1 MVRSHIKIS
10 YATYK
15 KESKTLGGVP
25 REIISKR
32 HIQEIDE
39 TKIIFY
45 NTMRDRF
52 KTQYQRTGNESD
64 NIDSPKFSKKNKK
77 IVEKAGGQE

>member
-1 MVRSHIKIS
+1 MVRSHITIS

-39 TKIIFY
+39 TKIIF
-45 NTMRDRF
+45 
-52 KTQYQRTGNESD
+52 
-64 NIDSPKFSKKNKK
+64 
-77 IVEKAGGQE
+77 

>member
-15 KESKTLGGVP
+15 KESKTLDGVP

-39 TKIIFY
+39 TKIIF
-45 NTMRDRF
+45 
-52 KTQYQRTGNESD
+52 
-64 NIDSPKFSKKNKK
+64 
-77 IVEKAGGQE
+77 